1 MATHELLAAHL
12 LTTGAYAGFQWT
24 VQVLVYRQ
32 FPGVPSAAFADYEA
46 GHSRRIVPL
55 VGVLFA
61 ACAVTTAALLAVRPD
76 GVPLAGI
83 VASAA
88 LFAAVL
94 GATALLAVPEHRR
107 LGAGFDA
114 AAYRR
119 LLRADLVRTLAAT
132 ANTALA
138 FVLLVRA

>member
-1 MATHELLAAHL
+1 MAATDLLAAHL
-12 LTTGAYAGFQWT
+12 LATGAYAGFQWT

-32 FPGVPSAAFADYEA
+32 FPSVPADAFVGYEA
-46 GHSRRIVPL
+46 AHSRRISPL

-61 ACAVTTAALLAVRPD
+61 ACAVSTAALLAIRPA
-76 GVPLAGI
+76 GVPLGGI
-83 VASAA
+83 VAAA
-88 LFAAVL
+88 TLFAVVL

-114 AAYRR
+114 TAYRR
-119 LLRADLVRTLAAT
+119 LLRADLLRTVAAT
-132 ANTALA
+132 ANAALA